1 MSVRK
6 TPASRRTV
14 PALPLAL
21 ALLVAS
27 MAVPASAWEEPWS
40 QVEARTAP
48 IKSERR
54 LEAKRIK
61 STNLGYSVP
70 FKVMLPKDY
79 DASPDR
85 RYGVLLMLCGAS
97 GCRRGAG
104 AETLY
109 FSVWCKMPKVLDNL
123 SRGELTK
130 KDFAGMITNEELAAF
145 NADLAAEPFEDLIA
159 VDLWHPS
166 ASRNVAYDR
175 FVTDELLPYLDAH
188 YRTVP
193 DRAFRG
199 IDGACG
205 GGAAALFIAFRN
217 PAHFA
222 QAGGMQTD
230 LGSYPH
236 LHGHFETHAAEVARH
251 GMTVNLNTN
260 ANDICNSYHFTTKKL
275 DDGTKVKIP
284 SGALARFEASLNA
297 AGVPASVTVFRHCNH
312 GYSAYRYAN
321 GHHTLRFHGKRFRA
335 ARLAREGAGERPAAT
350 GDRTN

>member
-1 MSVRK
+1 MSARML
-6 TPASRRTV
+6 A
-14 PALPLAL
+14 PALLS
-21 ALLVAS
+21 ALLLL
-27 MAVPASAWEEPWS
+27 PAHPPRAAAWEEPWS

-48 IKSERR
+48 IKADRR
-54 LEAKRIK
+54 VEAKRIR
-61 STNLGYSVP
+61 SANLGYSVP

-79 DASPDR
+79 DAAPDR
-85 RYGVLLMLCGAS
+85 RYGVVLMLCGAS

-109 FSVWCKMPKVLDNL
+109 FSVWCKMPKILDNL
-123 SRGELTK
+123 SRGVLEK
-130 KDFAGMITNEELAAF
+130 KDFAGMITKEELAAF

-175 FVTDELLPYLDAH
+175 FVTDELLPFLDAN

-193 DRAFRG
+193 DRAFRS

-217 PAHFA
+217 PEFFA

-236 LHGHFETHAAEVARH
+236 LLSHFEEHAEAVGRY
-251 GMTVNLNTN
+251 GMAVNLNTN
-260 ANDICNSYHFTTKKL
+260 VNDVCNSYDFTTHRT
-275 DDGTKVKIP
+275 DDGTKRKVP
-284 SGALARFEASLNA
+284 SGALAKFEAMLVN
-297 AGVPASVTVFRHCNH
+297 AGVDASVTVFRHCNH

-321 GHHTLRFHGKRFRA
+321 GHHTMRFHGKRFRA
-335 ARLAREGAGERPAAT
+335 ARLAREGGAAVSPAPGAAGSGR
-350 GDRTN
+350 R